1 MPQFMNLLGSEVRKL
16 RRSAAL
22 RLLWLFPALFILADF
37 LVSGLPLLMTRQL
50 TLEAQNGL
58 GAIPIRSLAD
68 TWSGYF
74 HPLLLALLPPLLFR
88 SEHRYS
94 LWKHL
99 HAQPVSRRAIFAT
112 KALVLGLSFG
122 LVLGAILALLWLE
135 YRLIGYLNPLVHAA
149 FPWWALLRVL
159 AWSYLG
165 SLPLLG
171 LYLWLSDR
179 INNAAVPIMFAMVGL
194 LLTIS
199 LGGKELTPMWR
210 RDFIPWVLPY
220 TCAQQ
225 AIDVPSVR
233 QEMHAAQKPF
243 YNEQKVDIPK
253 VTTVGKFRI
262 EFQAPDDFLKPPPPT
277 SKRALAAFSLGCA
290 LALLALG
297 LVEAGRDRT

>member
-1 MPQFMNLLGSEVRKL
+1 MAQYLNLLVAEVRKL
-16 RRSAAL
+16 RRSAAF
-22 RLLWLFPALFILADF
+22 RLLWVFPVLFLLADF
-37 LVSGLPLLMTRQL
+37 LLSGLPLLLTRNL
-50 TLEAQNGL
+50 TAEAHQGL
-58 GAIPIRSLAD
+58 SALPIKSLAD

-88 SEHRYS
+88 SEHRFS

-99 HAQPVSRRAIFAT
+99 HVQPVSRRAVFAA
-112 KALVLGLSFG
+112 KALILALSFG
-122 LVLGAILALLWLE
+122 LVLSTILVLLWAE
-135 YRLIGYLNPLVHAA
+135 SRLIGYLNPLVRSA
-149 FPWWALLRVL
+149 FPWLALIRVL

-165 SLPLLG
+165 SLPLLA

-225 AIDVPSVR
+225 AIDIPGAR

-243 YNEQKVDIPK
+243 YNEQKLDVPK
-253 VTTVGKFRI
+253 VTIVGKYRI
-262 EFQAPDDFLKPPPPT
+262 EIQDPDEMLGTPPPT
-277 SKRALAAFSLGCA
+277 SKWALTAFSLGCA

-297 LVEAGRDRT
+297 LVEAGRDRA

>member
-1 MPQFMNLLGSEVRKL
+1 MAQLMNLLVSEVRKL

-22 RLLWLFPALFILADF
+22 RLLWVFPVLFILADV
-37 LVSGLPLLMTRQL
+37 LLSGLPLLLTRQL
-50 TLEAQNGL
+50 TAEAQQSLN
-58 GAIPIRSLAD
+58 AIPIKSLAD

-74 HPLLLALLPPLLFR
+74 HPLLIALLPPLLFR
-88 SEHRYS
+88 SEHRFS

-99 HAQPVSRRAIFAT
+99 HVQPVSRRAIFAT
-112 KALVLGLSFG
+112 KALVLGLCFG
-122 LVLGAILALLWLE
+122 LVLSAILALLWLE
-135 YRLIGYLNPLVHAA
+135 SRLIGYLNPLVRSA
-149 FPWWALLRVL
+149 FPWMALIRVL

-165 SLPLLG
+165 SLPLLA

-225 AIDVPSVR
+225 AIDVPNLR
-233 QEMHAAQKPF
+233 QEIHSAQQPYYHK
-243 YNEQKVDIPK
+243 EEKIDIPR
-253 VTTVGKFRI
+253 TTRVGKYFI
-262 EFQAPDDFLKPPPPT
+262 EFLPPEKWATPPPT
-277 SKRALAAFSLGCA
+277 PKWMLAAFSVGCS
-290 LALLALG
+290 LVLLALG
-297 LVEAGRDRT
+297 LVEGGRDRA